1 MKRFVAGAHASSEAF
16 RRFRLAAFSRRAI
29 ENAPA
34 LAAAIAA
41 CVLFAVSFYVL
52 QRWLEHHRSDVL
64 LYWRYARLMRAGRLP
79 YHFAYVYPPAS
90 LPVLLLPAFLPWGY
104 ATSFAVVM
112 GVCGA
117 GCIAAAAGALRT
129 VGASR
134 TRTSLALL
142 FIGISP
148 LVLGSLFLQ
157 RFDLWPTLLA
167 VAAIAAILRERSL
180 LAGGLLGLGFAA
192 KLWPVV
198 LLPLAA
204 VHLWRSA
211 GRRAAFRAMA
221 AFLVVSAACFLPFAF
236 LAPHGLE
243 ASLRFQLVRPLQ
255 VESFG
260 AALLMAARH
269 LGVISE
275 LVTVSRQKAQSLQG
289 AGTGVAANFST
300 AVEVAAVVGV
310 WIAFARRRSAD
321 RDALLLAGA
330 TSVAALVAFDKVLSP
345 QYLIWLVPAVAL
357 VRGTRGLVAG
367 VLLLAA
373 LGLTQAWFPWN
384 YLSLAFHYASPW
396 SWLLLIRDTVLVA
409 LVAALAWPARLDDVQ
424 LTEAEVGVEAPGP
437 YPVQAE

>member
-1 MKRFVAGAHASSEAF
+1 
-16 RRFRLAAFSRRAI
+16 
-29 ENAPA
+29 
-34 LAAAIAA
+34 LAAAIGS
-41 CVLFAVSFYVL
+41 CVLLAVSFYVV
-52 QRWLEHHRSDVL
+52 QRWLEHHGSDVL
-64 LYWRYARLMRAGRLP
+64 LYHRYAGLMRAGRLP

-90 LPVLLLPAFLPWGY
+90 LPILLLPAYLPWSY

-112 GVCGA
+112 GVCGV
-117 GCIAAAAGALRT
+117 GCIAAAAVALHT
-129 VGASR
+129 AEASS

-167 VAAIAAILRERSL
+167 VAAIVALLRERSL

-192 KLWPVV
+192 KLWPAV

-204 VHLWRSA
+204 VHLWRRC
-211 GRRAAFRAMA
+211 GRGAALQAVG
-221 AFLVVSAACFLPFAF
+221 AFLAVSAACFVPFAL

-255 VESFG
+255 VESLG

-269 LGVISE
+269 LGAISE
-275 LVTVSRQKAQSLQG
+275 LVTVSRQKAQSLRG
-289 AGTGVAANFST
+289 AGTGVAANLST

-310 WIAFARRRSAD
+310 WIAFARRKSTD
-321 RDALLLAGA
+321 RNALLLAAA

-345 QYLIWLVPAVAL
+345 QYLIWLVPIVAL
-357 VRGTRGLVAG
+357 VRGTRGLAAAS
-367 VLLLAA
+367 LLVIA
-373 LGLTQAWFPWN
+373 LGLTQTWFPWN
-384 YLSLAFHYASPW
+384 YLPLAFHYASPW

-409 LVAALAWPARLDDVQ
+409 LVAALAWPVRVDD
-424 LTEAEVGVEAPGP
+424 TKHAEAEAGLEAARAI
-437 YPVQAE
+437 PVQAE